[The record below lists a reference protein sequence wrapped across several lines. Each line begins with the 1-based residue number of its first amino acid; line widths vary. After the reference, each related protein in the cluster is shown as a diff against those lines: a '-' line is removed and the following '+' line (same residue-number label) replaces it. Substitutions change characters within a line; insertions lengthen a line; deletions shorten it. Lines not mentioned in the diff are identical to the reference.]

1 MTEPTDLVGEGS
13 LRFAIVGCGVIGK
26 VHARA
31 ISRTAGAA
39 LTVTVDLDE
48 TVARELAEQHGATPA
63 SALRDA
69 LLRDDVDA
77 VAICTPSGNHAEL
90 AIQALA
96 AGKHVVIEKPVDI
109 SIEAALRLNNALAT
123 SDRTVTVISQ
133 HRFDPSARVVR
144 DAIQRQRF
152 GVITSGLVS
161 VAWWRSQSYYDSG
174 DWRGTRRMDG
184 GGALMNQAIHTL
196 DLLVWMMGQPVEV
209 TAYSGLLA
217 HQGIEVE
224 DTVVANIAFES
235 GALAVIHGT
244 TAAYPGLSARLQVHG
259 TLGSAIIDDDKLV
272 YFHVAS
278 SGDAT
283 SSPVYGAGLSSNQ
296 ASQVLPEE
304 GFASPMTG
312 ADPSALSDAHDLQY
326 ADFVDAVGAGR
337 EPQVTVASA
346 ITTLEVILAVYE
358 SARTGARVP
367 VGVAAKPA

>member
-1 MTEPTDLVGEGS
+1 MTEPTDLVRLGS

-48 TVARELAEQHGATPA
+48 TAARELAEQYGAAPA

-77 VAICTPSGNHAEL
+77 VAICTPSGNHAAL

-96 AGKHVVIEKPVDI
+96 AGKHVVIEKPLDI
-109 SIEAALRLNNALAT
+109 SIEAALRLNDAMAT

-133 HRFDPSARVVR
+133 HRFDPSAWVVR
-144 DAIQRQRF
+144 DAIQRQLF
-152 GVITSGLVS
+152 GAITSGLVS

-174 DWRGTRRMDG
+174 DWRGTVSMDG

-209 TAYSGLLA
+209 TAYAGLLA

-224 DTVVANIAFES
+224 DTVVAIITFES
-235 GALAVIHGT
+235 GALAVVHGT
-244 TAAYPGLSARLQVHG
+244 TAAYPGLSARVQVHG
-259 TLGSAIIDDDKLV
+259 TLGSAIIDDDKLA

-278 SGDAT
+278 SGDAA

-296 ASQVLPEE
+296 ASQALPDQ
-304 GFASPMTG
+304 GFAAQMTG

-326 ADFVDAVGAGR
+326 ADFVDAVRTGR

-346 ITTLEVILAVYE
+346 ITTLQVILAIYE
-358 SARTGARVP
+358 SARTGTRVP
-367 VGVAAKPA
+367 VGVAAKPS